1 MAVFPGLNQKIK
13 DAVTKLEEQ
22 LVRQR
27 IHLGFCGVNDGLT

>member
-22 LVRQR
+22 LVSSRFVF
-27 IHLGFCGVNDGLT
+27 LGSC